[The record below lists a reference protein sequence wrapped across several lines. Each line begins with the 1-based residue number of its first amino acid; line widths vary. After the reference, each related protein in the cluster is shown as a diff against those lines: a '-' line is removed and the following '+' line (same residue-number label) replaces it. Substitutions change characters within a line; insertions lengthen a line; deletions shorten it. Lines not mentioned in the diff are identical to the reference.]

1 MNRSYAFFAIAALV
15 FAAGAFHLANS
26 ELASGAVY
34 PPYSSL
40 RADRDGSKLLF
51 DALSRMPGI
60 AVDRNFL
67 PLTSSQEKSAAIL
80 LLGVV
85 PQSFNA
91 PEELAP
97 LQDLAEAGNRIVIAF
112 QYEPALSTLE
122 MPAIEKLWGVRIGTA
137 KESRRSHPFFFRESK
152 GWDAIRVAGNK
163 NLAIERS
170 FGEGSILLIVESSV
184 FANDLVL
191 ANREPDLISQAIGDQ
206 RRVIFDESHLGIGES
221 GSIMGL
227 ARRFRLMGFAA
238 GLAIC
243 ALLFLWKNAPGFPPP
258 APARAANRSGITAQA
273 GLVTLLRRHIPAAEL
288 AATCWRSWLETNRH
302 AVTPERVQRAEQ
314 ILLEPASG
322 PADTL
327 RRIGA
332 VLQSK
337 GKL

>member
-1 MNRSYAFFAIAALV
+1 
-15 FAAGAFHLANS
+15 
-26 ELASGAVY
+26 
-34 PPYSSL
+34 
-40 RADRDGSKLLF
+40 
-51 DALSRMPGI
+51 MPGI
-60 AVDRNFL
+60 TIDRNFL
-67 PLTSSQEKSAAIL
+67 PLTTSQEKDAAIL

-91 PEELAP
+91 PEELPP

-122 MPAIEKLWGVRIGTA
+122 MPAIEKLWGVRIGTS
-137 KESRRSHPFFFRESK
+137 KESHRSHPFFFRESK
-152 GWDAIRVAGNK
+152 GWDAIRVAGDK
-163 NLAIERS
+163 NLAIERA
-170 FGEGSILLIVESSV
+170 FGKGSILLIAESSV

-206 RRVIFDESHLGIGES
+206 HRVIFDESHLGIGES
-221 GSIMGL
+221 GSIVGL
-227 ARRFRLMGFAA
+227 ARRFRLTGFAA

-243 ALLFLWKNAPGFPPP
+243 ALLFLWKNAPAFPPP
-258 APARAANRSGITAQA
+258 APARASNRSGITAQA
-273 GLVTLLRRHIPAAEL
+273 GLVTLLRRHIPTAEL

-302 AVTPERVQRAEQ
+302 ALTPERIRQAEQ

-337 GKL
+337 GES